1 MISITG
7 HPMPSAIT
15 PGLIILHGNQL
26 EQLRS
31 AVFEWVR
38 QNPLDA
44 LEQDIYLVQSNGVAE
59 WLKIAIAEDTGVCA
73 ATKIELPGR
82 FLWGIY
88 RNMLG
93 RDAIPGSSS
102 LDVSPLTWRL
112 MRLIPELLDQPDFAP
127 LKRFLADGEPARRLQ
142 LAQRLAGLIDLYQ
155 LYRADWLADWTQG
168 LDQLRNA
175 QGDVKALGLDQ
186 CWQAQLWRAILADI
200 PEDSRELGRV
210 NIHQRFVAAIEA
222 GARPVTRLPRR
233 VVLFGISALP
243 RQTLEAL
250 SALSKHT
257 QVLVAVPNPCQFY
270 WGDIIEDSQ
279 LFKAQR
285 KRQQLKGGVDLSQ
298 FAPEDLHAHCHPL
311 LANWG
316 RQGRDFVRMLDDF
329 DQAEVTRERFSSLRI
344 DLFSEGQGTNLL
356 ERVQVAIRDLLPLT
370 DHPELPFDI
379 TDKSIEFHVA
389 HSVQREVEVLH
400 DQLLAMLAEDAGNDK
415 KALRP
420 RDVIVMV
427 PDIEVFSPS
436 IRSVF
441 GQYSRQDP
449 RYIPFEI
456 GDVKDRSINPIL
468 VAMDWL
474 LRLPQQR
481 CQQSEVRDLLDVPA
495 LAKRFGLSEED
506 LPQLAQWIEG
516 AGVRWGLDQE
526 HRGGL
531 GLQAAGEQNSWI
543 FGIRRMLLGYA
554 SGDSST
560 YSGVES
566 YSEVGGLN
574 AALAGSLA
582 QFVETLIYWRAV
594 LAESVSPAHWGERAR
609 ELIQAFFVPND
620 ESDQQILGRLDEY
633 LQNWLASCF
642 DAGYAE
648 SVPLAVVRE
657 AWMGAIDEQ
666 TLNHRFV
673 SGGVTF
679 CTLMPMRAVPF
690 RVVCLLGLNDGDY
703 PRRTQ
708 HVDFDLLALPGM
720 ARPGDRSRRDDDRYL
735 MLEALLSA
743 RDKLYISWV
752 GRNVKDNSEQPASVL
767 VSQLRD
773 YLAAGWDCDLKAMTT
788 EHPLQPFS
796 RRYFEKDGLLTYA
809 KEWRVAHADI
819 EAQVE
824 AQIEVDALPAYE
836 LEPDFK
842 LKMAELARFVKQPVK
857 YFFRKRLGVIFTDD
871 EASGEDDE
879 PFGFNGLEEYHLV
892 NSLLND
898 EGAPESL
905 EQIATL
911 LRQKAERLTREGAL
925 PIGLIGQQWQNRL
938 VDELLPIRTEWLKLC
953 AQYPM
958 PAEKLPIFFEHKGI
972 RLDDWLDRVHSNGS
986 ESVWLTQIASKVS
999 TSKGEPRSEKLI
1011 DGWIRQLV
1019 AAALGYHVT
1028 GYLVAR
1034 DAIVT
1039 MQALDQAESKQIL
1052 ITLLNY
1058 WRASLDQPLP
1068 TACKTALALLQEGA
1082 PYEVYNG
1089 NYQMGGE
1096 VDDLCL
1102 ARLWADYD
1110 ALSDEPEWD
1119 SCSHGLYGPLNE
1131 WSKTK
1136 ISIQSIEELSA
1147 IGEAQ

>member
-1 MISITG
+1 MS
-7 HPMPSAIT
+7 SAIT
-15 PGLIILHGNQL
+15 SGLIILHGNQL

-31 AVFEWVR
+31 AVFQWVQ
-38 QNPLDA
+38 QNPLDP

-102 LDVSPLTWRL
+102 LDVSPLAWRL

-175 QGDVKALGLDQ
+175 QGDVKALLPDQ
-186 CWQAQLWRAILADI
+186 RWQAQLWRAILADI

-210 NIHQRFVAAIEA
+210 NIHQRFVTAIES
-222 GARPVTRLPRR
+222 GAQPVTTLPRR

-270 WGDIIEDSQ
+270 WGDIIEGSQ

-298 FAPEDLHAHCHPL
+298 FSPEDLHAHCHPL

-344 DLFSEGQGTNLL
+344 DLFSEGQGNNLL
-356 ERVQVAIRDLLPLT
+356 ERVQVAIRDLLPLK
-370 DHPELPFDI
+370 DHPELPFDAV
-379 TDKSIEFHVA
+379 DKSIEFHVA

-400 DQLLAMLAEDAGNDK
+400 DQLLAMLAEETGNDK

-449 RYIPFEI
+449 RYIPFGI

-474 LRLPQQR
+474 LRLPHQR
-481 CQQSEVRDLLDVPA
+481 CQQSEVRDLLDVPS
-495 LAKRFGLSEED
+495 LAKRFGLTEED
-506 LPQLAQWIEG
+506 LPQLEQWIEG

-526 HRGGL
+526 HRAGL

-543 FGIRRMLLGYA
+543 FGLRRMLLGYA

-594 LAESVSPAHWGERAR
+594 LAESVSPAQWGERAR
-609 ELIQAFFVPND
+609 ELIQAFFLPSD
-620 ESDQQILGRLDEY
+620 ESDQQIFGRLDES
-633 LQNWLASCF
+633 LQNWLASCA
-642 DAGYAE
+642 DGGYE
-648 SVPLAVVRE
+648 ETVPLAVVRE

-690 RVVCLLGLNDGDY
+690 RVICLLGLNDGDF

-708 HVDFDLLALPGM
+708 HVDFDLLALLGM

-743 RDKLYISWV
+743 RDKLYISYV
-752 GRNVKDNSEQPASVL
+752 GRNVRDNSEQPASVL

-773 YLAAGWDCDLKAMTT
+773 YLVAGWKCDLKAMTT

-809 KEWRVAHADI
+809 KEWRVAHSSI
-819 EAQVE
+819 ETK
-824 AQIEVDALPAYE
+824 IETDELPAYE

-857 YFFRKRLGVIFTDD
+857 YFFRKRLGVIFTDN
-871 EASGEDDE
+871 EASGDDDE
-879 PFGFNGLEEYHLV
+879 PFGFNGLEEYQLV
-892 NSLLND
+892 DNLLDDVGTPEPLDQISSLL
-898 EGAPESL
+898 
-905 EQIATL
+905 QK
-911 LRQKAERLTREGAL
+911 KAERLTREGAL
-925 PIGLIGQQWQNRL
+925 PIGLIGQHWQNRL
-938 VDELLPIRTEWLKLC
+938 VEELVPIRTEWLKLC

-958 PAEKLPIFFEHKGI
+958 PAEKLPVFFEHQNI
-972 RLDDWLDRVHSNGS
+972 HLDDWLDRVRSNGKDTA
-986 ESVWLTQIASKVS
+986 WLAQISSKV
-999 TSKGEPRSEKLI
+999 TDSKGEPRGEKLI

-1019 AAALGYHVT
+1019 SAALGYPLT

-1034 DAIVT
+1034 DAIIT
-1039 MQALDQAESKQIL
+1039 MPPLDQAESKATLETL
-1052 ITLLNY
+1052 IVY
-1058 WRASLDQPLP
+1058 WRTGLDKPLP
-1068 TACKTALALLQEGA
+1068 TACKTALAWLQEKK
-1082 PYEVYNG
+1082 PYDVYDG
-1089 NYQMGGE
+1089 GYQMDGE
-1096 VDDLCL
+1096 VGDLCL
-1102 ARLWADYD
+1102 ARMWADFD
-1110 ALSDEPEWD
+1110 ALTDEPEWED
-1119 SCSHGLYGPLNE
+1119 CSRRLYGPLVDWIE
-1131 WSKTK
+1131 KE
-1136 ISIQSIEELSA
+1136 IQIQLIEET
-1147 IGEAQ
+1147 ITVEETQ